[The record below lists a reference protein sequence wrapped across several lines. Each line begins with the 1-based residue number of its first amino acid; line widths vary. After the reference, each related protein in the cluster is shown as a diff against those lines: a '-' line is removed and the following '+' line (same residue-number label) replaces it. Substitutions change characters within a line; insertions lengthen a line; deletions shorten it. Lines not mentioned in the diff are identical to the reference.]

1 MDLLVGTRPSDTD
14 FLRPRFGIGS
24 LAFGRA
30 SHSADTDRRA
40 PDTFRSTERPSSPR
54 SRPRGRFESRCR
66 HLLACTACSRKHR
79 PGCAK
84 RAFRSGPP
92 LSPRTLPS
100 RDCRRTRLVR
110 DPQREPDRTVTLLP
124 QRPEYYPREIWDD
137 GAPAWYLCRFAVAR
151 KLAGRSIG
159 VRLLDQ
165 LAIDAE
171 RSGVAALRLDVVSS
185 NPFLERYYLEHGF
198 RSRGIAEILG
208 QRVLLLER
216 RTRPWLTR
224 LHS

>member
-1 MDLLVGTRPSDTD
+1 VDRPYP
-14 FLRPRFGIGS
+14 LERF
-24 LAFGRA
+24 
-30 SHSADTDRRA
+30 RREIAEGHVWYWTLEEA
-40 PDTFRSTERPSSPR
+40 PI
-54 SRPRGRFESRCR
+54 
-66 HLLACTACSRKHR
+66 A
-79 PGCAK
+79 
-84 RAFRSGPP
+84 
-92 LSPRTLPS
+92 
-100 RDCRRTRLVR
+100 
-110 DPQREPDRTVTLLP
+110 TVTLLP
-124 QRPEYYPREIWDD
+124 QRPEYYPRVIWDD

-151 KLAGRSIG
+151 KLAGRRIG